1 MAVIPKYSLNEGYR
15 VLKEWNWLIDNDVK
29 FLIALKNNFLE
40 LEKISIDV
48 HRLNQLNL
56 LILENITDN

>member
-40 LEKISIDV
+40 LEKINIDV